1 MRITLLFTNNGYLHV
16 KTEIAFAVCLRK
28 NREKDIK
35 LCQ

>member
-28 NREKDIK
+28 NREKDIT